1 MGRKLRTYFIT
12 GLAIFLPVTITV
24 YILISVFR
32 FFDNILGRFINYYFI
47 KTGGFYIPG
56 LGIMLCILVVFLIGF
71 FTTHFFGRKIFPA
84 LERFFL
90 LKPPL
95 VRQVYPVIKKIVSF
109 IISQEK
115 PAFKKV
121 VMVEYPRKG
130 IYAIGFVSNE
140 GMREAKE
147 KIKSDD
153 LVNVF
158 IPTSPGPLTGYFIV
172 VPSKELTF
180 LDITIEE
187 AFEMIISAGVVN
199 PEDIKKKSV

>member
-1 MGRKLRTYFIT
+1 
-12 GLAIFLPVTITV
+12 
-24 YILISVFR
+24 
-32 FFDNILGRFINYYFI
+32 
-47 KTGGFYIPG
+47 
-56 LGIMLCILVVFLIGF
+56 
-71 FTTHFFGRKIFPA
+71 
-84 LERFFL
+84 
-90 LKPPL
+90 
-95 VRQVYPVIKKIVSF
+95 
-109 IISQEK
+109 
-115 PAFKKV
+115 
-121 VMVEYPRKG
+121 
-130 IYAIGFVSNE
+130 
-140 GMREAKE
+140 MREAKE

>member
-12 GLAIFLPVTITV
+12 GLAIFLPVTITL
-24 YILISVFR
+24 YILIAVFR
-32 FFDNILGRFINYYFI
+32 FFDNILGRFVNLYFI
-47 KTGGFYIPG
+47 RTSGFYIPG
-56 LGIMLCILVVFLIGF
+56 LGIILFILVVFAIGF
-71 FTTHFFGRKIFPA
+71 FATHFFGRKIFPA

-95 VRQVYPVIKKIVSF
+95 VRQVYPVIKKIVNF
-109 IISQEK
+109 IISQGK

-158 IPTSPGPLTGYFIV
+158 IPSSPGPLTGYFIMV
-172 VPSKELTF
+172 SKKELIY

-199 PEDIKKKSV
+199 PDDMKKKSM